1 MTKHP
6 KDCTCKECSGGAMQK
21 GGIKIKP
28 SHKGLLH
35 KDLGVAKDKPIPA
48 KKLEKAEHSS
58 NPAVKKRAVFA
69 ENAKDWSH
77 KAQGGTD
84 NTDSIDLSAKDLD
97 DMDTASALQKKIAT
111 SGRPYEKDYF
121 GGSNKGMLA
130 GIAASNAQFMKGK
143 SSSDAKAAA
152 TDWYAANKEA
162 KGGIKVMKKAQ
173 GGIDDGG
180 HTTASWYN
188 GKKKDG
194 PAVKANKGT
203 FVGFKVPKATKD
215 YSAKG
220 PKRKK

>member
-1 MTKHP
+1 MKHDDEAQD
-6 KDCTCKECSGGAMQK
+6 KKLISKMIKAHEKGCTCKACSGGVMQK

-58 NPAVKKRAVFA
+58 NPTVKKRAVFA
-69 ENAKDWSH
+69 ENSKGWSH

-84 NTDSIDLSAKDLD
+84 
-97 DMDTASALQKKIAT
+97 
-111 SGRPYEKDYF
+111 
-121 GGSNKGMLA
+121 
-130 GIAASNAQFMKGK
+130 
-143 SSSDAKAAA
+143 
-152 TDWYAANKEA
+152 
-162 KGGIKVMKKAQ
+162 
-173 GGIDDGG
+173 DGG
-180 HTTASWYN
+180 HTTESWY
-188 GKKKDG
+188 KDEKKDG